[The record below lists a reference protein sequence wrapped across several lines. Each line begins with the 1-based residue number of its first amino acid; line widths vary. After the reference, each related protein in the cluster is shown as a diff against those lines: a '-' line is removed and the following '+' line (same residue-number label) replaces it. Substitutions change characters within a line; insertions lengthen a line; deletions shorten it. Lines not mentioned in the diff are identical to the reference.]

1 MGIPKYLE
9 NKIKSIVHCCGV
21 ADVPSASKPT
31 VKTNQQLDG
40 KPVYQSFYTFSLTA
54 TSPYIIT
61 STVNTLIGA
70 QLIATVAG
78 KQYSLNG
85 GATAIANCDASLA
98 VAPSGNIEIDWTTT
112 HAIGDT
118 LEVYI
123 TYTLQ

>member
-54 TSPYIIT
+54 TSPYVIT
-61 STVNTLIGA
+61 STVDTLIGA

-78 KQYSLNG
+78 NQYALNG
-85 GATAIANCDASLA
+85 GFTAFANCDASIYVL
-98 VAPSGNIEIDWTTT
+98 PSGNIEIDWTTT